1 MQSRYIDL
9 VLDLRPI
16 TYYCNEKIHRPIK
29 FFYDIRPINPL
40 YKGTQ
45 VYFEVPLQIALT
57 AVASERITCDLLDY
71 SIEVEKSE
79 YASWIEIGIFE
90 EKQDGL
96 TYLRLSPPDDAQ
108 AGEVKF
114 TVIRNK

>member
-9 VLDLRPI
+9 VLDLRPRA
-16 TYYCNEKIHRPIK
+16 YFCNDLEKKHSPIK

-40 YKGTQ
+40 YKGTE

-57 AVASERITCDLLDY
+57 KVASERITCDLLDY

-96 TYLRLSPPDDAQ
+96 TYLRLSPPDDA
-108 AGEVKF
+108 
-114 TVIRNK
+114 